1 MRRRHDKRHGRE
13 VIRPIALAPLGPDGP
28 PDRLLPY
35 IWRVSRWQQIGL
47 GLLALGLTFVA
58 LVPLELQRR
67 IIDDA
72 IIPGDRVMLMQL
84 ALLYLV
90 AVIAHNILKFLMK
103 LWQGWLAE
111 SAVFRARG
119 VLLAHE
125 RLGRPDGGKAQ
136 GASVSVLGAELDRL
150 GGFIGTGPSK
160 AVADLAMLV
169 GVIGY
174 MMAVKPQLAWISLLL
189 LLPNVVLAPLL
200 QRRLNA
206 LTRVQVATLREFGN
220 SVLDGCGSEKT
231 APMLDTLY
239 ANRMAF
245 HLWKNLLKTVLG
257 LLGAVAPL
265 SVLVIGGLLVLEGHA
280 SAGMIVAFLSGFQR
294 IAGPIRDL
302 LSFYREK
309 AQAGVRYHMVH
320 SWI

>member
-1 MRRRHDKRHGRE
+1 M
-13 VIRPIALAPLGPDGP
+13 
-28 PDRLLPY
+28 PY
-35 IWRVSRWQQIGL
+35 IWRVSRWHQIGL

-72 IIPGDRVMLMQL
+72 VIPGDRGMLMNL
-84 ALLYLV
+84 ALLYLF
-90 AVIAHNILKFLMK
+90 AIITHNVLKFLIK
-103 LWQGWLAE
+103 WLQGWLSE

-125 RLGRPDGGKAQ
+125 RQARQSGGKAQ

-150 GGFIGTGPSK
+150 GGFIGSGPSM
-160 AVADLAMLV
+160 AVANLAMLL

-174 MMAVKPQLAWISLLL
+174 MVAVKPQLAWVSLML
-189 LLPNVVLAPLL
+189 LLPNVLLAPLL

-206 LTRVQVATLREFGN
+206 LTRVQVATLRDFGN
-220 SVLDGCGSEKT
+220 AVLDGCEPDVT
-231 APMLDTLY
+231 TPMLNTLY

-245 HLWKNLLKTVLG
+245 HLWKNMLKTVLG
-257 LLGAVAPL
+257 FLGAAAPL
-265 SVLVIGGLLVLEGHA
+265 SVLVIGGLLVLEGQA
-280 SAGMIVAFLSGFQR
+280 SAGVIVAFLSGFQR

-302 LSFYREK
+302 LSFYREM
-309 AQAGVRYHMVH
+309 AQAGVRYDMVRT
-320 SWI
+320 WM